1 MKKNILAVVLS
12 VTFFSCTSLSYN
24 YDQFEFVEEYNKTV
38 KYFDRVVESPIK
50 KSDLRKLRRRFNF
63 LRNQLYKN
71 NENYERINEM
81 TVKSYSEKIEEY
93 LMFVEDLSD

>member
-12 VTFFSCTSLSYN
+12 VTFFSCASLSYN
-24 YDQFEFVEEYNKTV
+24 YDQFEFVDEYNKTV

-81 TVKSYSEKIEEY
+81 TVKSYSCLLY
-93 LMFVEDLSD
+93 TSPSPRDRG